1 MPTTNAT
8 ECRKN
13 FFETLKQV
21 VEFNEPVTITTKN
34 GNAVLISEDDYN
46 AMMET
51 IYLAS
56 KPGLVEKIKEGD
68 KEDPEKMTKYDPD
81 EEW

>member
-8 ECRKN
+8 ALRKN
-13 FFETLKQV
+13 LFETLENV
-21 VEFNEPVTITTKN
+21 VTYNEPVTVTTKQ
-34 GNAVLISEDDYN
+34 GNAVILSEADYD

-51 IYLAS
+51 IYLS
-56 KPGLVEKIKEGD
+56 SEPGLVEKIKEGD
-68 KEDPEKMTKYDPD
+68 KEDPEKMAKYDPD